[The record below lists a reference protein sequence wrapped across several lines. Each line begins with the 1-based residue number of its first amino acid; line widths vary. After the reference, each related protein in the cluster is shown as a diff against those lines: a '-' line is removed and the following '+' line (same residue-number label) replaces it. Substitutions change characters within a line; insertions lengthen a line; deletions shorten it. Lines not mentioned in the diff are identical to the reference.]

1 MRRRKA
7 QQQTQNVTDNLTDLN
22 FNSFSM
28 ERDRFTGVSFIQASC
43 FLSSYQ
49 KAKHSLFFHC

>member
-1 MRRRKA
+1 MPRRKA
-7 QQQTQNVTDNLTDLN
+7 QQQTQNVTDNLTDLKPS
-22 FNSFSM
+22 SFST

-49 KAKHSLFFHC
+49 KAKYSLFFHC